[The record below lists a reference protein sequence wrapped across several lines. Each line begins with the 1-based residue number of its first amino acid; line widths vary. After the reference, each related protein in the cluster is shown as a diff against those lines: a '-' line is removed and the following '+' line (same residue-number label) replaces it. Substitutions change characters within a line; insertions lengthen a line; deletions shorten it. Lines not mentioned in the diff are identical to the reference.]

1 MLHLVTIPDSQR
13 AAERL
18 AADLAWR
25 GISYAPCT
33 QYIHAAPAPAV
44 PEQGFWGRTNNN
56 QTELEASL

>member
-1 MLHLVTIPDSQR
+1 MIYTIPDSRR

-33 QYIHAAPAPAV
+33 QYVHVAPAPTM
-44 PEQGFWGRTNNN
+44 PEQGCWGRTNNY

>member
-1 MLHLVTIPDSQR
+1 MIYTIPDSQR

-33 QYIHAAPAPAV
+33 QHIHAALAPLV
-44 PEQGFWGRTNNN
+44 PEQGYWGRTNNH